1 MSTPRQA
8 KANRGNAA
16 SSTGPRTQPGKA
28 RASRNARRHGF
39 SVSVFSDP
47 RLSKEVEDLTRL
59 IVGETSRPELL
70 EMARRFAEAQIDLDR
85 IRKARHHALLCALDE
100 GADNAR
106 SENAL
111 PEVEL
116 ILRERLRQFK
126 SFDRYERRAL
136 SRRRSAARAFDTAF
150 LEAVRR
156 QGFPA
161 SVCGAG
167 DDVEHRS
174 PHGHATRFKTKTA
187 AHSEMKTASDQPS
200 EPDDREQK
208 PESKSAEVIKIE
220 IVTDRLI
227 GQAAA
232 LLGRDFTITLED
244 IRLTKDSKPT

>member
-16 SSTGPRTQPGKA
+16 TSTGPRTQPGKA

-39 SVSVFSDP
+39 SVSVLSDP
-47 RLSKEVEDLTRL
+47 LLSNEVEDLARL

-100 GADNAR
+100 DAGR
-106 SENAL
+106 SENPL
-111 PEVEL
+111 SEVEL
-116 ILRERLRQFK
+116 ILHERMRQLG

-136 SRRRSAARAFDTAF
+136 SRRKSAARAFDTAF
-150 LEAVRR
+150 LEAVRM

-161 SVCGAG
+161 SVCGTAE
-167 DDVEHRS
+167 VAEHRS
-174 PHGHATRFKTKTA
+174 SRGHATRFKVRPATD
-187 AHSEMKTASDQPS
+187 SEMKTAPDQVT
-200 EPDDREQK
+200 EPDAQERK
-208 PESKSAEVIKIE
+208 PVSIPAEVIIIE
-220 IVTDRLI
+220 VAMDRLI

-232 LLGRDFTITLED
+232 LLGRNFAAALEE
-244 IRLTKDSKPT
+244 IRPMNDSEPT